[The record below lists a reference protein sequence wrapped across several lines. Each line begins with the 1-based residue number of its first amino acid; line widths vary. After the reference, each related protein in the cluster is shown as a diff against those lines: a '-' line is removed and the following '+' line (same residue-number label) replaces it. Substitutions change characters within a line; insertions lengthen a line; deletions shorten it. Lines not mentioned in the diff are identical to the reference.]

1 VFTVNFKDTNG
12 GTINVPNLQI
22 AFSNMN
28 SQPLSITKERSRLH
42 DSVNITTEPSN
53 ITVKIGND
61 KCIIYYCNFN
71 IYNLTKIYLIGGREI
86 TIPENTPWFTKWR
99 TTFLQIQ
106 NVSDHEY
113 TKHFLGCILYRTKFN
128 CLIKPMSI
136 FNSISF

>member
-1 VFTVNFKDTNG
+1 MLTVNFKDTNG

-22 AFSNMN
+22 SFSNMN
-28 SQPLSITKERSRLH
+28 SQPLSVTKERSRLH

-53 ITVKIGND
+53 ITVKIGNN
-61 KCIIYYCNFN
+61 KCIKYWNLN
-71 IYNLTKIYLIGGREI
+71 ICNLTKMYLTGGREI

-113 TKHFLGCILYRTKFN
+113 TKHFLGCILFRMYS
-128 CLIKPMSI
+128 M
-136 FNSISF
+136 FNSINF